1 MRKFIGFSQKIK
13 RVWLDAFLD
22 KLVETT
28 DQAELRLFLDKHLK
42 DELPGKESRAKTS
55 AIILRIWSNKPPERL
70 AIRDRAVALLP
81 QISGQERIWLHWG
94 MAALAYPF
102 FRDTAEVVGRLL
114 ALQDDFT
121 SSQVQGRMITAWG
134 DRATTRKATQKIVN
148 MLLDWEVFRP
158 TKIRGHF
165 LLSRKI
171 TASIPDLQL
180 WLLESLLAASSAN
193 EIEAQQL
200 LRLPESFPFGFTVG
214 ITEIRKH
221 QGFDIHRQG
230 LDMDMVAV
238 RKIKLVASEKKQPKG
253 KKNKAVPATL
263 FDLYSDTLFHKNH
276 SVEVVGPHTE
286 SVEIKEQ
293 ECKKLIEDSIMQ
305 EVMVTME
312 DRVRREIQLREIT
325 FVYNGPFSGFSAEC
339 GKQFRD
345 GNYLSCIILSYSV
358 VEMIIQHAGRIINK
372 KKSGKEVAV
381 SKELENIY
389 KLKVIN
395 HQLKEQLQYMMED
408 QISIIKMRTLRE
420 TDKNKLEEKAGFYL
434 KILNDLTREIFRFRL
449 SNGTAIPNNPDFW
462 STDN

>member
-1 MRKFIGFSQKIK
+1 M
-13 RVWLDAFLD
+13 WLDAFLD

-55 AIILRIWSNKPPERL
+55 AIILRIWSNIPPERL

-81 QISGQERIWLHWG
+81 QISGQERIWLNWG

-238 RKIKLVASEKKQPKG
+238 RK
-253 KKNKAVPATL
+253 
-263 FDLYSDTLFHKNH
+263 
-276 SVEVVGPHTE
+276 
-286 SVEIKEQ
+286 
-293 ECKKLIEDSIMQ
+293 
-305 EVMVTME
+305 
-312 DRVRREIQLREIT
+312 
-325 FVYNGPFSGFSAEC
+325 
-339 GKQFRD
+339 
-345 GNYLSCIILSYSV
+345 
-358 VEMIIQHAGRIINK
+358 
-372 KKSGKEVAV
+372 
-381 SKELENIY
+381 
-389 KLKVIN
+389 
-395 HQLKEQLQYMMED
+395 
-408 QISIIKMRTLRE
+408 
-420 TDKNKLEEKAGFYL
+420 
-434 KILNDLTREIFRFRL
+434 
-449 SNGTAIPNNPDFW
+449 SNW
-462 STDN
+462 

>member
-42 DELPGKESRAKTS
+42 DELPGKESRAKTA
-55 AIILRIWSNKPPERL
+55 AIILRIWSNIPPERL

-102 FRDTAEVVGRLL
+102 FRDTTEVVGRLL

-134 DRATTRKATQKIVN
+134 DKATTRKATQKIVN
-148 MLLDWEVFRP
+148 MLLDWEVFRS

-200 LRLPESFPFGFTVG
+200 LRLPESFPFSFTVG

-238 RKIKLVASEKKQPKG
+238 RKIKLIVSEKNNLKV
-253 KKNKAVPATL
+253 KKRMPYLQHFST
-263 FDLYSDTLFHKNH
+263 Y
-276 SVEVVGPHTE
+276 
-286 SVEIKEQ
+286 
-293 ECKKLIEDSIMQ
+293 
-305 EVMVTME
+305 
-312 DRVRREIQLREIT
+312 IQIPYFT
-325 FVYNGPFSGFSAEC
+325 
-339 GKQFRD
+339 K
-345 GNYLSCIILSYSV
+345 IIL
-358 VEMIIQHAGRIINK
+358 
-372 KKSGKEVAV
+372 
-381 SKELENIY
+381 
-389 KLKVIN
+389 
-395 HQLKEQLQYMMED
+395 
-408 QISIIKMRTLRE
+408 
-420 TDKNKLEEKAGFYL
+420 
-434 KILNDLTREIFRFRL
+434 
-449 SNGTAIPNNPDFW
+449 
-462 STDN
+462 